1 MSDGAPPNIIFINTD
16 QQRYDTIAA
25 LGFPHMNTPN
35 LDRLFSE
42 GVTFSNCFITASS
55 CAPTR
60 ASLFSGLYAHNHGVL
75 RNGSRWPHIWVEDL
89 ADAGYHCVN
98 IGKMHTM
105 PYEASMGFHERFVV
119 ENKERSSDPAH
130 PEWNPQG
137 PVYVDEQDKA
147 FAARGIE
154 KPGKTFYRDMPGFEE
169 LQGAY
174 VWRAPEEL
182 HSDFFVGDAVID
194 WIARNPSLDKPLFL
208 EIGFP
213 GPHPPYD
220 PVERYIDEYMD
231 KDLPIQE
238 ATEEERDN
246 QPQALQDLRARME
259 EVFIDSLSFDSRAT
273 PEQRHRQRAYYL
285 ANVTMID
292 EKVGQILDSLRT
304 NGYLENAVVVFTSDH
319 GDCLGDH
326 ALGQKWNVY
335 DTIVH
340 VPTVIWSSGE
350 FAGGRVVDDLYQW
363 FDLGPTILELAGLD
377 IPNHFEAVSMLPAL
391 RDDPD
396 AAGRD
401 YVFCEHARDRIMRTT
416 ALEVMI
422 RDHDW
427 KLVYFPDHDEGQLFD
442 LNADPAE
449 EHNLWH
455 ESAHAA
461 QKQKLLNEMQRW
473 FMASTIAGAEGNMS
487 AEWASIR
494 DEVN

>member
-1 MSDGAPPNIIFINTD
+1 VPDRPNIVFINTD

-35 LDRLFSE
+35 LDRLFNE

-75 RNGSRWPHIWVEDL
+75 RNGSRWPRIWVEDL

-105 PYEASMGFHERFVV
+105 PYAADMGFHERFVV
-119 ENKERSSDPAH
+119 ENKERSSDPDH

-147 FAARGIE
+147 FAARGLE
-154 KPGKTFYRDMPGFEE
+154 KPGKTFYRAVPGFEE

-174 VWRAPEEL
+174 VWPAPKEL

-194 WIARNPSLDKPLFL
+194 WIARNPSLNKPLFL

-220 PVERYIDEYMD
+220 PVEGYIDEYMD
-231 KDLPIQE
+231 QDLPIQQ

-292 EKVGQILDSLRT
+292 EKVGQILDSLRVS
-304 NGYLENAVVVFTSDH
+304 GYLENAVVIFTSDH

-326 ALGQKWNVY
+326 ALGQKWNMY

-340 VPTVIWSSGE
+340 VPTVIWSSGQ
-350 FAGGRVVDDLYQW
+350 FAGGRVVEDLYQW
-363 FDLGPTILELAGLD
+363 FDLAPTILELAGLV
-377 IPNHFEAVSMLPAL
+377 IPDQFEAISMLPAL

-427 KLVYFPDHDEGQLFD
+427 KLVYLPDHDEGQLFD
-442 LNADPAE
+442 LKADPAE
-449 EHNLWH
+449 EHDLWH
-455 ESAHAA
+455 DPAHDTR
-461 QKQKLLNEMQRW
+461 KQKLLNEMQRW

>member
-1 MSDGAPPNIIFINTD
+1 MTNAARPNIIFINTD

-25 LGFPHMNTPN
+25 LGFPYMNTPN
-35 LDRLFSE
+35 LDRLFNE

-98 IGKMHTM
+98 VGKMHTM

-137 PVYVDEQDKA
+137 PVYIDEQDKA
-147 FAARGIE
+147 FAARGLE
-154 KPGKTFYRDMPGFEE
+154 KPGKTSYRAMPGFEE

-174 VWRAPEEL
+174 VWPAPEEL
-182 HSDFFVGDAVID
+182 HSDLFVGDAVID
-194 WIARNPSLDKPLFL
+194 WIGRNPSLEKPLFL
-208 EIGFP
+208 EIGFL

-220 PVERYIDEYMD
+220 PVERFIDEYMD

-246 QPQALQDLRARME
+246 QPQALQDLRDRME

-292 EKVGQILDSLRT
+292 EKVGQILDSLRA
-304 NGYLENAVVVFTSDH
+304 NGYLENAVVIFTSDH

-326 ALGQKWNVY
+326 ALGQKWNMY

-340 VPTVIWSSGE
+340 VPTVIWSSGVC
-350 FAGGRVVDDLYQW
+350 AGGRVVDDLYQW

-377 IPNHFEAVSMLPAL
+377 VPDNFEAISMVPAL
-391 RDDPD
+391 RDDPT

-422 RDHDW
+422 RDRDW

-449 EHNLWH
+449 EHDLWH
-455 ESAHAA
+455 ESAHAG
-461 QKQKLLNEMQRW
+461 QKQKLLLAMQRW

-487 AEWASIR
+487 AEWAAIH

>member
-1 MSDGAPPNIIFINTD
+1 MTDTDRPNIIFINTD

-25 LGFPHMNTPN
+25 LGFPYMNTPN
-35 LDRLFSE
+35 LDRLFNE

-75 RNGSRWPHIWVEDL
+75 RNGSRWPRIWVEDL

-98 IGKMHTM
+98 VGKMHTM

-119 ENKERSSDPAH
+119 ENKERSSDPDH

-147 FAARGIE
+147 FTARGLE
-154 KPGKTFYRDMPGFEE
+154 KPGKTFYRAMPGFEE
-169 LQGAY
+169 LQGSY
-174 VWRAPEEL
+174 VWPAPEEL

-194 WIARNPSLDKPLFL
+194 WIGRNPSIDKPLFL

-246 QPQALQDLRARME
+246 QPGPLQDLRDRME

-292 EKVGQILDSLRT
+292 EKVGQILDSLRE
-304 NGYLENAVVVFTSDH
+304 NGYLENAVVIFTSDH

-326 ALGQKWNVY
+326 ALGQKWNMY

-340 VPTVIWSSGE
+340 VPTVIWSSGD

-363 FDLGPTILELAGLD
+363 FDLGPTILEIAGLD
-377 IPNHFEAVSMLPAL
+377 VPDNFEAISMVPAL

-422 RDHDW
+422 RDRDW

-449 EHNLWH
+449 EHDLWRDP
-455 ESAHAA
+455 AHAA
-461 QKQKLLNEMQRW
+461 RKQKLLLTMQRW

-487 AEWASIR
+487 AEWAAIH

>member
-1 MSDGAPPNIIFINTD
+1 MNSRRPPNIIFINTD

-25 LGFPHMNTPN
+25 LGFPYMNTPN
-35 LDRLFSE
+35 LDRLFNE

-89 ADAGYHCVN
+89 ANAGYHCVN

-119 ENKERSSDPAH
+119 ENKERSSDPEH

-137 PVYVDEQDKA
+137 PVYVDEQDKV
-147 FAARGIE
+147 FAARGLE
-154 KPGKTFYRDMPGFEE
+154 KPGKTSYRAIPDFEE

-174 VWRAPEEL
+174 VWPAPEEL

-194 WIARNPSLDKPLFL
+194 WIGRNPSLDKPLFL

-246 QPQALQDLRARME
+246 QPQALQDLRERME

-292 EKVGQILDSLRT
+292 EKVGQILDFLRA
-304 NGYLENAVVVFTSDH
+304 NGYLENAVVIFTSDH

-326 ALGQKWNVY
+326 ALGQKWNMY

-377 IPNHFEAVSMLPAL
+377 VPTHFEAVSMVPAL

-422 RDHDW
+422 RDRDW
-427 KLVYFPDHDEGQLFD
+427 KLVYFPDHDDGQLFD

-449 EHNLWH
+449 EHDLWH
-455 ESAHAA
+455 DSTHAA
-461 QKQKLLNEMQRW
+461 RKQKLLGEMQRW
-473 FMASTIAGAEGNMS
+473 FMASTIAGAEGAMS